1 VEEREILLEKLEK
14 AVRDF
19 ARAVVD
25 LPEPLFLKR
34 IDGWTPRDVVA
45 HLIGWN
51 RLTVTGCEEVLRGE
65 PPAYLDDVDEGFSHV
80 NAAFVREH
88 DATDRD
94 RLLGQLRASAAETA
108 AYARSLPRASWE
120 ASVRFRRWTI
130 SVGDCV
136 DGLRQDYVTH
146 RERIEAWAADRSK
159 HGEKP

>member
-1 VEEREILLEKLEK
+1 VEDREILLERLDD
-14 AVRDF
+14 AVGRF
-19 ARAVVD
+19 AGVVAG
-25 LPEPLFLKR
+25 LPDPLFLTR
-34 IDGWTPRDVVA
+34 MNGWTPRDVVA

-51 RLTVTGCEEVLRGE
+51 RMTVTGCEEILRGS
-65 PPAYLDDVDEGFSHV
+65 PPAYLGDVDEGFRHV

-88 DATDRD
+88 DSRDRD
-94 RLLGQLRASAAETA
+94 RLLDEIRSSAAETA

-146 RERIEAWAADRSK
+146 RERIGAWAADRPERK
-159 HGEKP
+159 EPR